1 MLFRHNRQQAR
12 KGAPDT
18 RQSRTRATLLRA
30 FVSLL
35 FACAV
40 IASSFGPS
48 DVSAQTTVA
57 PPNFSHPHGFY
68 TSSFSLGIT
77 RPAGVNVRYTLD
89 GSTPSPTTGTTLG
102 ASATFTINKTTV
114 VRAIAYTNNT
124 TFSPVVAQT
133 YIFLS
138 GASGVRNQAPG
149 NVPPAGWPSRFA
161 ADDMGDEEEPGY
173 SWYPADYE
181 MDPQVLNHSAYT
193 SQFENAMKA
202 IPSISISMDQNLL
215 WNPNYGIYY
224 NAFAKEGAPN
234 DPYNNPVKN
243 GSWERPMSIEWID
256 PNNFT
261 NPNLNFSVSGGIR
274 THGQAS
280 RKPHRTPKK
289 SFRVYFRKGYGD
301 GSLNF
306 NMFDYADPA
315 NKFDRLVL
323 RNGGN
328 RSYPYF
334 DRDQRREA
342 DYIQDEWARRAW
354 IDMGHL
360 GSRGTYVHLY
370 LNGLYWGLYNVA
382 ERVDEKFL
390 ETYLGGKDSDYSV
403 ISADED
409 VGDIPVADPP
419 DPGNYYFDILNLVN
433 STAPNNLTNADYNF
447 IKERLD
453 LENFADYF
461 IHVHYIGKTDWPHHN
476 WNGYRKLTGSDQ
488 RLKFYAWDNDSGFNK
503 YNQDVT
509 LWQDIKG
516 DPDAPS
522 RIFER
527 LLTHPEFVHILQD
540 RFYNHVIDPNGTLTP
555 AKCRAIYQELMDIVR
570 LPIIAESA
578 RWGDYVR
585 DTYPVTNSTLLLKT
599 FPAYLHT
606 PSLTSDADVD
616 PTGAYTNSQQ
626 LSWNDVTNNRLTV
639 YCPNRSNQVL
649 FQYRSNG
656 WYPTD
661 AQTLY
666 PPTFSQPGGKV
677 TANYALQITNALS
690 NTNRGDIYYTLD
702 NSDPRLEFGV
712 LSPTALNGGDLV
724 NMTISDITRIK
735 ARVYDSGKWSALVS
749 YTFYP
754 PQQFENL
761 VITEINYAP
770 SAAGLPVGEDPED
783 YEFIEL
789 YNKGTTA
796 IRLDNVY
803 FSKGISYSFSRNTT
817 IYPDQ
822 HLVIAGKKAPFT
834 NRYGFEPFDTS
845 RGKLSNGSAVIEL
858 SQAPDSRFY
867 NQPETVI
874 DSVPY
879 SSIAPWPTGANGG
892 GSLCLTNVNADNSVA
907 ASWTVSSTPNGT
919 PGSAGCG
926 TATPGRPR
934 VQFSPSSLSFEEQPI
949 NQTSAPQIIT
959 LSNTGSAPLNIS
971 SLTSNS
977 SEFIASTCGSSLG
990 ISKSCQIQVS
1000 FKPIENGTRNGELT
1014 LVSNALSSPNK
1025 VALTGIGSSGTRVLT
1040 VSPDVLIFGEQN
1052 VGTTS
1057 DPKVI
1062 LLSNDGTLSVRISDI
1077 SISGDFLQDNVCPT
1091 QLLPDATCTVSVSF
1105 KPNSQ
1110 GQKTGTLSVASNA
1123 TAIPQTVALSGG
1135 GTGGIAALN
1144 LSASSLS
1151 FDDQG
1156 VNTTSAV
1163 KTVTV
1168 TNFGTGPAAIS
1179 SIAVGGNNFKQTNNC
1194 GTSIAIGASCTVSV
1208 SFTPKTAGSL
1218 TSVLTIVSNA
1228 LNTPNT
1234 VNLSGRGTTS
1244 AALSLSVTELVFDNQ
1259 VVNAPSATSKTVT
1272 ITNNGSAAATISAIT
1287 VSNSNFKQTNTCGTS
1302 IAAGRSCVITVTFA
1316 PTQVGEHKGSLT
1328 IASNAS
1334 NSPHTVSLV
1343 GKGSEI
1349 VQTGSTIY
1357 LPLVKK

>member
-18 RQSRTRATLLRA
+18 RHSRTRATLLRT
-30 FVSLL
+30 FVVFS
-35 FACAV
+35 FVCAV

-57 PPNFSHPHGFY
+57 APTFSHPHGFY
-68 TSSFSLGIT
+68 TGPFNLGIT
-77 RPAGVNVRYTLD
+77 RPSGVNVRYTLN
-89 GSTPSPTTGTTLG
+89 GNTPTPTSGTILG
-102 ASATFTINKTTV
+102 ASSTITIDKTTV
-114 VRAIAYTNNT
+114 VRAIAYTST
-124 TFSPVVAQT
+124 ASSPVVAQT

-138 GASGVRNQAPG
+138 GVRTQAPG
-149 NVPPAGWPSRFA
+149 NVPPAGFGWPNRFA
-161 ADDMGDEEEPGY
+161 ADDFGDDDEPGH

-193 SQFENAMKA
+193 AQFEAAMKA

-215 WNPNYGIYY
+215 WDPNFGVYY

-234 DPYNNPVKN
+234 DPYTNPVKN

-256 PNNFT
+256 PNNFS
-261 NPNLNFSVSGGIR
+261 NPNLNFSVNGGIR

-289 SFRVYFRKGYGD
+289 SFRVYFRKGYGES
-301 GSLNF
+301 SLRF
-306 NMFDYADPA
+306 DMFDYADPV

-354 IDMGHL
+354 IDMGNL
-360 GSRGTYVHLY
+360 GSRGTYAHLY
-370 LNGLYWGLYNVA
+370 LNGMYWGLYNVA
-382 ERVDEKFL
+382 ERIDEKFL
-390 ETYLGGKDSDYSV
+390 ENYLGGKDSDYSV

-419 DPGNYYFDILNLVN
+419 DSANYYMDVLNLVN
-433 STAPNNLTNADYNF
+433 TTDPNPLTDQDYDF
-447 IKERLD
+447 IKTRVD

-476 WNGYRKLTGSDQ
+476 WNAYRKMTGSDQ

-503 YNQDVT
+503 YDQDIT
-509 LWQDIKG
+509 LWQDVKG

-527 LLTHPEFVHILQD
+527 LLSHPEFRHILQD

-555 AKCRAIYQELMDIVR
+555 AKCRAIYEELMAIVD

-606 PSLTSDADVD
+606 KSLTSDADVD
-616 PTGAYTNSQQ
+616 PTGVYTNSQQ
-626 LSWNDVTNNRLTV
+626 LSWTQVTQNRLTV
-639 YCPNRSNQVL
+639 YCPKRSDQL
-649 FQYRSNG
+649 KFQYRRNG

-661 AQTLY
+661 AQALH
-666 PPTFSQPGGKV
+666 PPQFSQPGGKV

-690 NTNRGDIYYTLD
+690 NTNVGDIYYTLD
-702 NSDPRLEFGV
+702 NSDPRLEFGAI
-712 LSPTALNGGDLV
+712 SPTALNGGDLV
-724 NMTISDITRIK
+724 NMTIKDVTRIK
-735 ARVYDSGKWSALVS
+735 ARVFDNGKWSPLVS

-754 PQQFENL
+754 PQPFENV
-761 VITEINYAP
+761 VISEIHYAP
-770 SAAGLPVGEDPED
+770 SAAGLPASEDPED

-789 YNKGTTA
+789 YNKGTTP
-796 IRLDNVY
+796 IRLDNAY

-817 IYPDQ
+817 IYPGQ
-822 HLVIAGKKAPFT
+822 YLVIAGKKQPFT

-845 RGKLSNGSAVIEL
+845 RGKLSNGTAVLEL
-858 SQAPDSRFY
+858 SQAPDSRYY
-867 NQPETVI
+867 NQPPTVI

-879 SSIAPWPTGANGG
+879 SSVAPWPTGANGG
-892 GSLCLTNVNADNSVA
+892 GGSLCLNDVNADNSQHG
-907 ASWTVSSTPNGT
+907 SWSVSSVANGT
-919 PGSAGCG
+919 PGSGGCT
-926 TATPGRPR
+926 TASPGQAR
-934 VQFSPSSLSFEEQPI
+934 VQFSPNSLNFDEQPI
-949 NQTSAPQIIT
+949 MQPSVPQIIT
-959 LSNTGSAPLNIS
+959 LTNTGSAPLSIS

-977 SEFIASTCGSSLG
+977 SEFSITTCGTSLG
-990 ISKSCQIQVS
+990 ISKSCQIQVR
-1000 FKPIENGTRNGELT
+1000 FTPNDNGTRNGEIT
-1014 LVSNALSSPNK
+1014 LISNAPGSPHK
-1025 VALTGIGSSGTRVLT
+1025 AALTGIGSSGTRLLT
-1040 VSPDVLIFGEQN
+1040 VSPTALIFGQQN

-1057 DPKVI
+1057 DSKVV
-1062 LLSNDGTLSVRISDI
+1062 LLSNDGTLPVRNLDI
-1077 SISGDFLQDNVCPT
+1077 SISGDFLQTNVCPAT
-1091 QLLPDATCTVSVSF
+1091 LPPDATCTVSVSF

-1110 GQKTGTLSVASNA
+1110 GQKTGTLTIASNA
-1123 TAIPQTVALSGG
+1123 TAVPYTVALSGG

-1144 LSASSLS
+1144 LSASSLK

-1168 TNFGTGPAAIS
+1168 TNFGTGPATIT
-1179 SIAVGGNNFKQTNNC
+1179 SIGVSGTNFKQTHNC
-1194 GTSIAIGASCTVSV
+1194 GNSIAVGASCTVSV
-1208 SFTPKTAGSL
+1208 SFTPKSAGDL
-1218 TSVLTIVSNA
+1218 TSVLTIASNA

-1234 VNLSGRGTTS
+1234 VNLSGKGTTS
-1244 AALSLSVTELVFDNQ
+1244 AALSLSVSELVFESQ
-1259 VVNAPSATSKTVT
+1259 IVNAPAATSKNVT

-1287 VSNSNFKQTNTCGTS
+1287 VSSSHFRQTNTCGTS
-1302 IAAGRSCVITVTFA
+1302 LAAGRSCVITVTFA
-1316 PTQVGEHKGSLT
+1316 PTQVGEHTGTLT
-1328 IASNAS
+1328 ITSNAS
-1334 NSPHTVSLV
+1334 NSPHRVSLV

-1349 VQTGSTIY
+1349 VQTGSKIY